1 MADSDKPQRADDSTA
16 LSSSPGGVDSTVRL
30 LERGRGG
37 DREALDQL
45 FARYVPSLRRWA
57 SGRLPQWARDI
68 ADTHD
73 LVQDTVL
80 ETFKRIE
87 GFEPRG
93 HGALE
98 AYLRQALLN
107 RIRTEF
113 RGAGR
118 RPAIQDLDSQVED
131 PGTSPLEAAIGRE
144 KVEQYEAA
152 LARLKPKER
161 EAIITRVELGLTYQE
176 VAEALGMPS
185 WGAARNAVVRALGR
199 LVEEMGPK

>member
-1 MADSDKPQRADDSTA
+1 MADSDNPQHPDESTA
-16 LSSSPGGVDSTVRL
+16 LSSSPGGMDSTFRL
-30 LERGRGG
+30 LERARGG
-37 DREALDQL
+37 DRDAVDQL
-45 FARYVPSLRRWA
+45 FARYIPSLRRWA

-68 ADTHD
+68 SDTHD

-80 ETFKRIE
+80 ETFKKIE
-87 GFEPRG
+87 AFEPRG

-98 AYLRQALLN
+98 AYLRQALMN

-118 RPAIQDLDSQVED
+118 RPPIQDLDSQVED

-152 LARLKPKER
+152 LARLKPEER
-161 EAIITRVELGLTYQE
+161 EAVITRVELGLTYQE
-176 VAEALGMPS
+176 VADALGKPS
-185 WGAARNAVVRALGR
+185 WGAARNVVVRALGR
-199 LVEEMGPK
+199 LIEEMGRH